1 MFFVDLI
8 SWVILIYLSYF
19 IVYSFVIIFN
29 SSRGRLYDVAKK
41 DYMSKFQQ
49 NLTVVIYSHNNS
61 HKVKELIESL
71 KKQDYESY
79 KYSINVLLDNCN
91 EENTKLLE
99 IIGGTKLWRISSEH
113 PEAKPLGKF
122 KALSWLFE
130 RILACE
136 NTNAFVFLNA
146 DSKIKSDFLQKVNT
160 AVHYNPVIV
169 GEVLKKKNNFY
180 NRILNF
186 RNKLRNR
193 VIKHGRFHSSLGNII
208 DSELFVIRQEILEKI
223 KFKKTEYGF
232 EEYEYSINLKNNE
245 IPVLYS
251 NEITVV
257 KSTNETLKSLA
268 VRDYERRYKSFI
280 TFRNNFPLLFTGS
293 NLGVKEFMFSLFYP
307 SNTVFV
313 FWNLILMFVVKN
325 YPETYFSSLVSFK
338 YLNYLLASKFFADG
352 YSMFTVRCGLND
364 YKNAVTL
371 FFISPI
377 LYVKSMFKGFLI
389 NSYSKPIRKKKKQVK
404 AETLNYDKHT
414 VDATITNGRKEL
426 PCKIEIIKTDE
437 YSQAVFMFNNK
448 RLTSSKQP
456 RSNYAVEEL
465 IGKLR
470 SHGFALKV
478 CANCGYFYMP
488 ESIVSQSDGEQGYC
502 LYNNFKSGSKE
513 KEYSNV
519 WDGCFNI
526 IPHQAKNYILQQLG
540 VENNKTKI

>member
-1 MFFVDLI
+1 
-8 SWVILIYLSYF
+8 
-19 IVYSFVIIFN
+19 
-29 SSRGRLYDVAKK
+29 
-41 DYMSKFQQ
+41 MSKFQQ

-61 HKVKELIESL
+61 HKVKELIEAL
-71 KKQDYESY
+71 NKQDYERY
-79 KYSINVLLDNCN
+79 KYSINILLDNCN
-91 EENTKLLE
+91 EENTKFLE
-99 IIGGTKLWRISSEH
+99 IIGGTKLWRINSDN

-160 AVHYNPVIV
+160 AVHYNPVII

-193 VIKHGRFHSSLGNII
+193 VLKHGRFHSALGNII

-232 EEYEYSINLKNNE
+232 EEYEYSINLKNND

-251 NEITVV
+251 NEIIVT

-268 VRDYERRYKSFI
+268 VKDYERRYKSFI
-280 TFRNNFPLLFTGS
+280 TFRNNFPLLFSGS
-293 NLGVKEFMFSLFYP
+293 NLGVKELMFSLFYP

-325 YPETYFSSLVSFK
+325 YPETYFSGLVSFK
-338 YLNYLLASKFFADG
+338 YLGYLLAFKFLADG
-352 YSMFTVRCGLND
+352 YSMFTVRCGFND
-364 YKNAVTL
+364 YKNAIA
-371 FFISPI
+371 FFFVSPV
-377 LYVKSMFKGFLI
+377 LCVKSMFKGFLT
-389 NSYSKPIRKKKKQVK
+389 NSYSRPIRKKKKQVK

-456 RSNYAVEEL
+456 RINYAVEEL

-488 ESIVSQSDGEQGYC
+488 ESIVSHSDGEQGYC
-502 LYNNFKSGSKE
+502 LYNNFKNASKE

-526 IPHQAKNYILQQLG
+526 IPHQTRNYILQQLG